1 MNLNFRIKIYVA
13 VAIFLAI
20 TYFFKNTNQEDS
32 LPVIGGI
39 PDFEF
44 IDSGS
49 KIKGN
54 RVLILKLKVL
64 VEKILLMNGSQSS
77 TFYLKCRY
85 I

>member
-1 MNLNFRIKIYVA
+1 MDKEAKKMGKLLIQILFWTISYN
-13 VAIFLAI
+13 
-20 TYFFKNTNQEDS
+20 
-32 LPVIGGI
+32 
-39 PDFEF
+39 FEF